1 MYVTYLLEGR
11 YDYVTYLLDEMYM
24 CDLSARG
31 KI

>member
-1 MYVTYLLEGR
+1 MYMTYDRGRYEYVTYLLE
-11 YDYVTYLLDEMYM
+11 EMYM